1 MLTRFLGAVL
11 SAMLLAIA
19 FPLTLP
25 GLPAAW
31 GLALPP
37 STLPGWD
44 AAGGYGQVAWVA
56 FFALIPLLEVMR
68 SSRGPGEAFGW
79 AYLSGT
85 VWMMLH
91 LSWFSSFGI
100 AAVLLSAFY
109 MGLPVGAFGWI
120 AHLLLRQP
128 RAGQLVWGLPAIWVG
143 MDYLRCFGTWM
154 MPWNYL
160 GYSQSHNLALLQVA
174 DLGGVYAVT
183 FLVVLANAALFVLLS
198 PLAPFRQRLGLA
210 CAAGAILLGALAY
223 GETRL
228 NLAPASSPTD
238 PHILKLAMVQGGV
251 ETLEEWSSSHLMEE
265 TLQQY
270 IPPSDA
276 ALRDWQRTASA
287 GIGQRYYSTG
297 PWLDPDMLVIWPESV
312 IPRAIDP
319 RHPGNLPYQ
328 VRSLI
333 APHANAALLMGA
345 LGKPKND
352 KRAENGC
359 VLIEPDGQ
367 MTWPYSK
374 LRLVPYGEVV
384 PFRGIVRFLKYPWGG
399 YDLCEGRTL
408 KPLKWR
414 GHVFGLMICYDNVWS
429 FIAREQVR
437 QGAQVLVVMTNNS
450 WYKLHSG
457 VRQHCD
463 LDILRA
469 VEYRRPMA
477 RCSTTGYSQIV
488 DPCGR
493 ILESTNVSAAG
504 KIVRWVKPGHGASV
518 YLMLGDLFAQL
529 CLLAGLWL
537 VLRASFR
544 GKSEGFL

>member
-1 MLTRFLGAVL
+1 MLIRFLGSVL

-25 GLPAAW
+25 GIPKAW

-37 STLPGWD
+37 FTLPGWD
-44 AAGGYGQVAWVA
+44 AAGGFGQVAWVA

-68 SSRGPGEAFGW
+68 LSRRPAEAFFW
-79 AYLSGT
+79 AYLTGT
-85 VWMMLH
+85 LWMMLH
-91 LSWFSSFGI
+91 LMWFSSFGI

-109 MGLPVGAFGWI
+109 MGLPVSALGWV
-120 AHLLLRQP
+120 AHLLLQQP
-128 RAGQLVWGLPAIWVG
+128 RVSQLVWGLPAIWVG
-143 MDYLRCFGTWM
+143 VDYLRVFGTWM

-160 GYSQSHNLALLQVA
+160 GYSQTQNLPLIQIA
-174 DLGGVYAVT
+174 DTGGVYAVT
-183 FLVVLANAALFVLLS
+183 FLVVLANTALFVV
-198 PLAPFRQRLGLA
+198 LAPVGPLRQRLGLA
-210 CAAGAILLGALAY
+210 CAAGAVFLAALAY

-228 NLAPASSPTD
+228 NLAPASSPAD
-238 PHILKLAMVQGGV
+238 SHILKLALIQGGV
-251 ETLEEWSSSHLMEE
+251 ETLEEWNPSLMDES
-265 TLQQY
+265 LQQY

-287 GIGQRYYSTG
+287 GIGQRYYKVG
-297 PWLDPDMLVIWPESV
+297 PWLDPDMLVIWPETV
-312 IPRAIDP
+312 LPRIIDP
-319 RHPGNLPYQ
+319 KHQANLPYQ

-333 APHANAALLMGA
+333 EPHANAALLMGA
-345 LGKPKND
+345 QGEPK
-352 KRAENGC
+352 KERRRENGC
-359 VLIEPDGQ
+359 VLLEPNGK

-384 PFRGIVRFLKYPWGG
+384 PFRGLIRFLKYPWGP
-399 YDLCEGRTL
+399 YDLSEGRSL

-429 FIAREQVR
+429 FISREQVR

-457 VRQHCD
+457 VKQHCN

-493 ILESTNVSAAG
+493 ILESTNVAASG
-504 KIVRWVKPGHGASV
+504 NIVRWVEPGRGSTL
-518 YLMLGDLFAQL
+518 YLLLGDLFAQL

-537 VLRASFR
+537 VLRVSFAGR
-544 GKSEGFL
+544 SEGFL